1 MRRWASHGERGRGGD
16 IQTPYRLRQADVHPC
31 STPQVKRANKNER
44 LRSPTPQFEPVPLLL
59 GLRLFVVARPALEDW
74 TGRPLVRPMG
84 LHNNPSRFV
93 VCLPRRQVPSGDCNS
108 TGPPP
113 PPLLLLLL
121 LLPSLSP
128 IHSITTT
135 QHLSPLRRAGWLSQH
150 PAPSHRTALIVGAG
164 DMQTRDMA
172 SCPLGCL
179 QLVAASARYLFLPPR
194 LNSSIR
200 SASNC
205 DAIRRVLPSSRQCSV
220 GMYMMYH

>member
-1 MRRWASHGERGRGGD
+1 MGLSWGEREGGRYPDAIPFASGRRAPLFDAASEACEQERKATKPYSAIRARASAFGTEALRCRPPGARRWKIGR
-16 IQTPYRLRQADVHPC
+16 A
-31 STPQVKRANKNER
+31 
-44 LRSPTPQFEPVPLLL
+44 
-59 GLRLFVVARPALEDW
+59 ARWCALW
-74 TGRPLVRPMG
+74 AYITIL
-84 LHNNPSRFV
+84 V

-108 TGPPP
+108 TGPLPP
-113 PPLLLLLL
+113 PLLLLL

-135 QHLSPLRRAGWLSQH
+135 QQHSPQRRAGWLSQH